1 MAILNKFEFDK
12 VVKRLDSAK
21 VNLPVRLSKVAHDFF
36 LDKFTHQ
43 NWDGKE
49 WQNVKR
55 REPGTPEFKYPKTKD
70 LARRTRAP
78 LLGKSRNLL
87 KSVNNSQRVAT
98 WSEIR
103 LGVDVP
109 YAVYHNEGTENIPQ
123 RRFMGHSKELDA
135 QVKAEIKK
143 QLDKVLKG

>member
-12 VVKRLDSAK
+12 VIKKLDTAK
-21 VNLPVRLSKVAHDFF
+21 VNLPARLSKVAHDFF

-49 WQNVKR
+49 WQDVKR
-55 REPGTPEFKYPKTKD
+55 REEGTPEYKYPKSKD

-87 KSVNNSQRVAT
+87 KSVNNSQRTAT
-98 WSEIR
+98 WQEIR
-103 LGVDVP
+103 LGSDVT
-109 YAVYHNEGTENIPQ
+109 YAAYNNEGTATIPQ
-123 RRFMGHSKELDA
+123 RRFMGHSPELDK